1 MMNDNEIIRD
11 FFMSRLERDGKS
23 EALLDYTTGIRYY
36 YQDFDVRSRKFA
48 NFLTDKAKIKK
59 GDRVAICAG
68 NCVQHIDMFYAIVRT
83 GYIMT
88 SYNVKLTERELSELI
103 LKENPSVVLYEEEFG
118 EKAAALKK
126 RFPEVAFIST
136 GNKKQEGDLAC
147 YQEVLEYS
155 DEDRSLP
162 DHQFEDIAML
172 VHTGGTTGIPKA
184 AMISYRALYYNVINQ
199 VTAYGVNN
207 RDVVYVCLPLFHA
220 AARNSL
226 LMPLLYVGARMVMT
240 RKFDKKDVFQIMK
253 QEHLTFLLGVPTIF
267 QYMMEDPAFE
277 TADFSE
283 IGRIRCGAA
292 PASLEIMRAYW
303 KKGVRF
309 CNGYGMTEVGP
320 GVLAMPINSMSVKD
334 IEEKR
339 LSVGKPMVY
348 VKLRIVNEKGE
359 DVPKGEKGELLIR
372 SAAMF
377 SGYWGDP
384 KETELALQNGWMHSG
399 DIAQQDEE
407 GYYYIVGRKKNMF
420 ISHGENIYP
429 VEIENIMKEY
439 PGIHEVCV
447 IGVPD
452 KRKGEVGKAIVVLKE
467 GSKATAED
475 IKEYCS
481 KNLAKIKQPKYVEIV
496 EEIPRNSVGKVLMSK
511 VHELYGNVD

>member
-23 EALLDYTTGIRYY
+23 ETLLDYTTGIRYY
-36 YQDFDVRSRKFA
+36 YQDFEVRSRKLA

-68 NCVQHIDMFYAIVRT
+68 NCVQHIDMFYAIVRI

-103 LKENPSVVLYEEEFG
+103 LKEKPSVLLYEEEFK

-126 RFPEVAFIST
+126 RFSELAFISI
-136 GNKKQEGDLAC
+136 GDKKQEGDLAC

-155 DEDRSLP
+155 DEDRPLP
-162 DHQFEDIAML
+162 EHQFEDIAML

-220 AARNSL
+220 AAWNSL

-292 PASLEIMRAYW
+292 PASLEIMRA
-303 KKGVRF
+303 
-309 CNGYGMTEVGP
+309 
-320 GVLAMPINSMSVKD
+320 
-334 IEEKR
+334 
-339 LSVGKPMVY
+339 
-348 VKLRIVNEKGE
+348 
-359 DVPKGEKGELLIR
+359 
-372 SAAMF
+372 
-377 SGYWGDP
+377 
-384 KETELALQNGWMHSG
+384 
-399 DIAQQDEE
+399 
-407 GYYYIVGRKKNMF
+407 
-420 ISHGENIYP
+420 
-429 VEIENIMKEY
+429 
-439 PGIHEVCV
+439 
-447 IGVPD
+447 
-452 KRKGEVGKAIVVLKE
+452 
-467 GSKATAED
+467 
-475 IKEYCS
+475 
-481 KNLAKIKQPKYVEIV
+481 
-496 EEIPRNSVGKVLMSK
+496 
-511 VHELYGNVD
+511 

>member
-103 LKENPSVVLYEEEFG
+103 LKEKPSVL
-118 EKAAALKK
+118 L
-126 RFPEVAFIST
+126 
-136 GNKKQEGDLAC
+136 

-220 AARNSL
+220 AAWNSL